1 MTEHQLKEI
10 AKYFP
15 DNENM
20 NPRERGR
27 QRFDALVDSTVWKI
41 AVCDDSDA
49 DRQELCDMVRRWADA
64 AGRSVQIS
72 GFPSAESFLFAYAE
86 DRVAD
91 ILLLDVEMAG
101 MDGIGLAKRI
111 RREGGRAEIVF
122 VTSHFEF
129 IAEGY
134 EVDALHYL
142 VKPVSELKLCEV
154 LDRAAARLAAEPPS
168 VIVTCDGETM
178 KLYEADILYVESFA
192 HYIEIH
198 TRAGVYRIKESIA
211 AFEAKLSADFYRAH
225 RSYIINLKAVE
236 RISRTSVTLTG
247 GIAIPLARGKYDSL
261 NRAFIERN

>member
-1 MTEHQLKEI
+1 MDGK
-10 AKYFP
+10 
-15 DNENM
+15 
-20 NPRERGR
+20 
-27 QRFDALVDSTVWKI
+27 VWKI

-49 DRQELCDMVRRWADA
+49 DRQDLCGMVRRWAEA
-64 AGRSVQIS
+64 SGRSVRIS
-72 GFPSAESFLFAYAE
+72 AFPSAESFLFAYAE
-86 DRVAD
+86 DRAAD

-101 MDGIGLAKRI
+101 MDGINLAKRI
-111 RREGGRAEIVF
+111 RREGSRSEIIF

-142 VKPVSELKLCEV
+142 VKPVSERKLCEV

-168 VIVTCDGETM
+168 VVVTCDGETA
-178 KLYEADILYVESFA
+178 KIYEADILYVESFA

-198 TRAGVYRIKESIA
+198 TCTDVYRIKESIA
-211 AFEAKLSADFYRAH
+211 AFEAKLSADFYRTH

-236 RISRTSVTLTG
+236 RISRTSVSLTG
-247 GIAIPLARGKYDSL
+247 GIGIPLARGKYDSL

>member
-1 MTEHQLKEI
+1 MDGTIL
-10 AKYFP
+10 
-15 DNENM
+15 
-20 NPRERGR
+20 
-27 QRFDALVDSTVWKI
+27 KI
-41 AVCDDSDA
+41 AVCDDSGA
-49 DRQELCDMVRRWADA
+49 DRQALCGMVRRWADA
-64 AGRSVQIS
+64 SERRVQIS

-86 DRVAD
+86 KRTAD
-91 ILLLDVEMAG
+91 IILLDVEMAG
-101 MDGIGLAKRI
+101 MDGISLAKRI

-142 VKPVSELKLCEV
+142 VKPVSEQKLCEV
-154 LDRAAARLAAEPPS
+154 LDRAAGRLAAEPPS
-168 VIVTCDGETM
+168 VVVTCGGETV
-178 KLYEADILYVESFA
+178 KIYEADILYVESFA

-211 AFEAKLSADFYRAH
+211 AFEAKLSPDFYRAH

-236 RISRTSVTLTG
+236 RILRASVTLAG
-247 GIAIPLARGKYDSL
+247 GIEIPLARGKYDSL